1 MKYDLLPA
9 IITFLFACDEP
20 VSNCEN
26 TCSVIDPIEE
36 LEWLRTE
43 INGIGLT
50 SNDSIT
56 IYFYATMAN
65 YNGNTVF
72 MIKNCCPFCNTT
84 PPIIKNCNGEILGY
98 LSETEGSFSQN
109 GASIK
114 SVNPNKLQC
123 DQIIWKPD
131 GFACNVSM

>member
-1 MKYDLLPA
+1 VKYALLFS
-9 IITFLFACDEP
+9 IIIFLFACDEP
-20 VSNCEN
+20 VSCSEC
-26 TCSVIDPIEE
+26 TCSVTDPLEE

-43 INGIGLT
+43 INAFALPVNA
-50 SNDSIT
+50 SLKV
-56 IYFYATMAN
+56 YFYATMAK

-84 PPIIKNCNGEILGY
+84 PPIIKNCKGKVLGY
-98 LSETEGSFSQN
+98 LSETEGSFN
-109 GASIK
+109 YYGVTIY

-131 GFACNVSM
+131 NFACKVSI